1 MKTTSTQGS
10 SAYILLLA
18 GVGAL
23 GGLLFGYD
31 TAVISGAV
39 GFLQQH
45 FHLNAGLTGW
55 AASSVLVGC
64 MIGAMGGGPLGDRF
78 GRKPMILASA
88 LLFALSGILTAMAAT
103 LDSYVTARLL
113 GGIAIGAVSVISPL
127 YIAEVAPARRRGQMV
142 SLYQLAIVSGILVVF
157 FVNLL
162 IQRQGSPTWNVEYGW
177 RWMFGSLALP
187 ALLLV
192 LMSLLIPESPRWL
205 MSRGRR
211 EAAREILARVGGE
224 QEADNGLREMEQS
237 LAQES
242 GTLGELS
249 SAAYRRP
256 LLIGVALAV
265 FCQFSGIN
273 AIMYYAPEIF
283 KSSGAGLDSSFIQT
297 LLIGLVNLVFTFVA
311 IWLIDRV
318 GRRPLLLGGALI
330 QVIALAAVGFA
341 FAKGLGGLFL
351 LMPILL
357 FIAAFASGMGPV
369 PWVVISEIFPQRI
382 RGFAMAVAT
391 LILWVS
397 DFVVAQTFPQLKAA
411 IGTAA
416 TFGIYAVCSLMSLVF
431 VATMVVETKGRSLE
445 EIESSWRPHEAENAA
460 AQEKAA
466 VAQYRK

>member
-1 MKTTSTQGS
+1 MMKTTSPEGS
-10 SAYILLLA
+10 PAYIFLLA

-45 FHLNAGLTGW
+45 FHLSAGLTGW

-64 MIGAMGGGPLGDRF
+64 MIGAMAGGPLSDRF

-88 LLFALSGILTAMAAT
+88 LLFALSGIFTALAAT
-103 LDSYVTARLL
+103 LDHYVLARLL
-113 GGIAIGAVSVISPL
+113 GGVAIGAVSVISPL
-127 YIAEVAPARRRGQMV
+127 YIAEVAPKRVRGQMV

-162 IQRQGSPTWNVEYGW
+162 IQRQGSPAWNVEYGW
-177 RWMFGSLALP
+177 RWMFGSLTLP
-187 ALLLV
+187 AMILV

-205 MSRGRR
+205 MSQGRR
-211 EAAREILARVGGE
+211 EAARAILERMGGAA
-224 QEADNGLREMEQS
+224 EAESGLREMEQS
-237 LAQES
+237 LKQEGGS
-242 GTLGELS
+242 LGELF
-249 SAAYRRP
+249 AASYRRP
-256 LLIGVALAV
+256 LIIGVALAV

-283 KSSGAGLDSSFIQT
+283 KSSGAGLDSSFLQT
-297 LLIGLVNLVFTFVA
+297 LLIGVVNLVFTFVA
-311 IWLIDRV
+311 IRFIDRV
-318 GRRPLLLGGALI
+318 GRRPLLLAGAGI
-330 QVIALAAVGFA
+330 QVIALAAVGIA
-341 FAKGLGGLFL
+341 FTLKLGGLFL
-351 LMPILL
+351 LLPILL

-369 PWVVISEIFPQRI
+369 PWVVISEIFPMRI

-397 DFVVAQTFPQLKAA
+397 DFVVAQTFPLLKDS

-416 TFGIYAVCSLMSLVF
+416 TFGIYAVCSLLSLIF
-431 VATMVVETKGRSLE
+431 VALVVVETKGRSLE
-445 EIESSWRPHEAENAA
+445 EIEASWKP
-460 AQEKAA
+460 A
-466 VAQYRK
+466 VTGGSVEPQKVFSGSKN